1 MVESATLFRRA
12 AGVFQHLAETVL
24 PPLQPV
30 LPPDRCPEA
39 TVSMA
44 SIMSIVCLAEA
55 QAVTVRRAEEK
66 ATSGG
71 LLAKLHY
78 GVVQFLEEAA
88 TLLRAHIGDWNDVS
102 DKLRVQI
109 LSYNRTCDRIYFI
122 QYMLLEA
129 LNLMGSWCASS
140 IFLCIFHFV
149 I

>member
-1 MVESATLFRRA
+1 MLLSSTGMIQMRSDWKFQSAF
-12 AGVFQHLAETVL
+12 VV
-24 PPLQPV
+24 
-30 LPPDRCPEA
+30 
-39 TVSMA
+39 
-44 SIMSIVCLAEA
+44 VC

-140 IFLCIFHFV
+140 IFLCIFHCDLALCLRCIV
-149 I
+149 QLGQHR

>member
-1 MVESATLFRRA
+1 VFALVIMYSTQKYVALIHWYDPNEKRLEIQSAF
-12 AGVFQHLAETVL
+12 VV
-24 PPLQPV
+24 
-30 LPPDRCPEA
+30 
-39 TVSMA
+39 
-44 SIMSIVCLAEA
+44 VC

-102 DKLRVQI
+102 DKLRVHI

-140 IFLCIFHFV
+140 IFLCIFHFA

>member
-1 MVESATLFRRA
+1 VFALVIMYSMQKYVALIHWYDPNEKRLEIQSAF
-12 AGVFQHLAETVL
+12 VV
-24 PPLQPV
+24 
-30 LPPDRCPEA
+30 
-39 TVSMA
+39 
-44 SIMSIVCLAEA
+44 VC

-109 LSYNRTCDRIYFI
+109 LSYNRTCDRIYYI
-122 QYMLLEA
+122 QYSLLET
-129 LNLMGSWCASS
+129 LNLMGLWCSSS

>member
-1 MVESATLFRRA
+1 VFALVIMYSMQKYVALIHLYDPNEKRLEIQSAF
-12 AGVFQHLAETVL
+12 VV
-24 PPLQPV
+24 
-30 LPPDRCPEA
+30 
-39 TVSMA
+39 
-44 SIMSIVCLAEA
+44 VC

-109 LSYNRTCDRIYFI
+109 LSYNRTCDGIYYI
-122 QYMLLEA
+122 QYLLLET
-129 LNLMGSWCASS
+129 LNLMGLWCSSS

>member
-1 MVESATLFRRA
+1 MFALVIMYSMQKYVALIHLYDPNEKRLEIQSAF
-12 AGVFQHLAETVL
+12 VV
-24 PPLQPV
+24 
-30 LPPDRCPEA
+30 
-39 TVSMA
+39 
-44 SIMSIVCLAEA
+44 VC

-109 LSYNRTCDRIYFI
+109 LSYNRTCDGIYYI
-122 QYMLLEA
+122 QYLLLET
-129 LNLMGSWCASS
+129 LNLMGLWCSSS

>member
-1 MVESATLFRRA
+1 MYSMQKYVALIHWYDPNERRLEIQSAF
-12 AGVFQHLAETVL
+12 VV
-24 PPLQPV
+24 
-30 LPPDRCPEA
+30 
-39 TVSMA
+39 
-44 SIMSIVCLAEA
+44 VC

-109 LSYNRTCDRIYFI
+109 LSYNRTCDRIYLI
-122 QYMLLEA
+122 
-129 LNLMGSWCASS
+129 
-140 IFLCIFHFV
+140 
-149 I
+149 